1 MILYHSPVEEWV
13 ILGISNDIL
22 FSESMKH
29 KNLLLSLA
37 GLASIACLVYGATPG
52 RLPGSTVRQPA
63 GNEFSPKSTEP
74 VTAHDNGTK
83 KSRRAEQSDLPLL
96 YGIAQAE
103 GSDFALYSFQPTGDF
118 HTPRQLQTSRRSSS
132 LLVSTTTLTKLPATT
147 SPTLQQY
154 A

>member
-1 MILYHSPVEEWV
+1 MILYRPAKGKQV

-132 LLVSTTTLTKLPATT
+132 THASTMMPTKLPATT